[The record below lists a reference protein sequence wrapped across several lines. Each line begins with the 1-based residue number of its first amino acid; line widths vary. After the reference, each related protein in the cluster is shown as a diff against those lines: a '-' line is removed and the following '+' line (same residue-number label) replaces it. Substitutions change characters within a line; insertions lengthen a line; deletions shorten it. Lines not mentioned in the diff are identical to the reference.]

1 MREGVKIMRMMSI
14 MRFFAVALSLAL
26 ASLAVTGSMALAQV
40 APAPD
45 KKGEWIHPPAELPKA
60 PRGDRNYNLDMLF
73 GGLKVAPDDASA
85 KAIENRIWA
94 LMLASKSDTANL
106 LMTRVKTAV
115 DGENLDLAIQL
126 LDSIIEIKPDYIEA
140 WNRRATLYFL
150 KKDYGRAFGD
160 ITEVLSREPRHF
172 GALSGLGL
180 IMQEMGDDKTA
191 LKVYRRALE
200 VHPRLQRIPDIVKTL
215 TEKVEGRPI

>member
-1 MREGVKIMRMMSI
+1 MREGVKIVRMMSI
-14 MRFFAVALSLAL
+14 MRFFAVILG
-26 ASLAVTGSMALAQV
+26 LAVASAMALGTASAQV
-40 APAPD
+40 HPAPD
-45 KKGEWIHPPAELPKA
+45 KKGEWIHPPTELPKA
-60 PRGDRNYNLDMLF
+60 PRGDRTYNLDQLF
-73 GGLKVAPDDASA
+73 EGLKVAPDEASA

-94 LMLASKSDTANL
+94 TMLVSKSDTANL

-115 DGENLDLAIQL
+115 DGENLDLGIQI

-150 KKDYGRAFGD
+150 KKDYGRAFSD

>member
-1 MREGVKIMRMMSI
+1 
-14 MRFFAVALSLAL
+14 
-26 ASLAVTGSMALAQV
+26 
-40 APAPD
+40 
-45 KKGEWIHPPAELPKA
+45 
-60 PRGDRNYNLDMLF
+60 
-73 GGLKVAPDDASA
+73 
-85 KAIENRIWA
+85 
-94 LMLASKSDTANL
+94 DTANL

-115 DGENLDLAIQL
+115 DGENLDLGIQL

-160 ITEVLSREPRHF
+160 IVEVLNREPRHF

-200 VHPRLQRIPDIVKTL
+200 VHPKLQRIPDIVKTL

>member
-1 MREGVKIMRMMSI
+1 MRMMSI
-14 MRFFAVALSLAL
+14 MRFLAVVLGLAL
-26 ASLAVTGSMALAQV
+26 AGSMTLDTVHADPANIQV
-40 APAPD
+40 QPAPD
-45 KKGEWIHPPAELPKA
+45 KKGEWVHPPKELPKA
-60 PRGDRNYNLDMLF
+60 PRGDRTYTLDQLF
-73 GGLKVAPDDASA
+73 EGLKIAPDEASA

-94 LMLASKSDTANL
+94 TMLVSKSDTANL
-106 LMTRVKTAV
+106 MMTRVKTAV
-115 DGENLDLAIQL
+115 DGENLDLGIQL

-160 ITEVLSREPRHF
+160 IVEVLNREPRHF

-200 VHPRLQRIPDIVKTL
+200 VHPKLQRIPDIVKTL